1 MKYCSKCGQELHDDA
16 VFCNNCGCQVAPVKT
31 SFENTAGNVAS
42 SIGNAVKDMANS
54 IDSVFEKDT
63 GSELWTVLGLFLPII
78 GLALYFVWKKD
89 QPRNAKNALKGALI
103 GIGISLAIIIISVLF
118 SLLPLI
124 ILKI

>member
-1 MKYCSKCGQELHDDA
+1 MKYCSKCGQQLHDDA
-16 VFCNNCGCQVAPVKT
+16 VFCNSCGCKAAPVKT
-31 SFENTAGNVAS
+31 SFENTVGNVANTITNTVDS
-42 SIGNAVKDMANS
+42 VANS

-103 GIGISLAIIIISVLF
+103 GIGISLAIIIISVLI